1 MGTERDLLVGLLAL
15 ETGAVNAAQFL
26 DAYRHWANRQDTDL
40 GELLVRGGALTA
52 DVRTQL
58 QHLVD
63 ERHLASAAAA
73 VTTPVP
79 DHTNAEAPAQDQGT
93 SCSEMVVGWPG
104 LSPRSPGPP
113 RRGFED
119 SAPATPPQPQGM
131 PLGPALAPGSCGDV
145 QATVRCDVRPA
156 RHVLLSTLNAGPP
169 STGGRY
175 TLNRLH
181 GQGGN
186 GQVWL
191 AFDTTLGRE
200 VALKSL
206 RAEVVGNPA
215 VYARFLREARVTGR
229 LEHPGIVPVYE
240 LSTQAPDQPPFF
252 TMRFLRGRT
261 LSDAVRLFHERRRA
275 GQAGPPELHRLL
287 SGFVTVCNTIAYA
300 HARGVIHRDLKG
312 QNIVLGD
319 YGEVMVL
326 DWGEAKVVG
335 DAVGNGPDVPDRLP
349 APVSLL
355 GTSPAETVQGDVIG
369 TPAYM
374 SPEQARGRADE
385 VDARTDVYGLGAVLY
400 ELLTGQPPFLAADVK
415 EVLRRVSEEPPEPPR
430 RHVPETPPALEAICL
445 KALAKKP
452 GTRYATAGDLGA
464 DVQRWLADD
473 AVSVYRDSWTV
484 QAGRWLKRHRIG
496 VTGFVAGTVA
506 FVCLAAAT
514 LLLSAANQRQRLAE
528 AAAARSAAEV
538 QRLRTL
544 LRSSAR
550 GNSVQLPSR

>member
-1 MGTERDLLVGLLAL
+1 MPTERDLLVGLLAL
-15 ETGAVNAAQFL
+15 ETGAVRAAQFL
-26 DAYRHWANRQDTDL
+26 DAYRRWADGHDGDL
-40 GELLVRGGALTA
+40 GELLVRDGALTA
-52 DVRTQL
+52 DDRA
-58 QHLVD
+58 HLERLAD
-63 ERHLASAAAA
+63 EGDGSGTSAE
-73 VTTPVP
+73 VTTPVH
-79 DHTNAEAPAQDQGT
+79 D
-93 SCSEMVVGWPG
+93 VGWPG
-104 LSPRSPGPP
+104 PLA
-113 RRGFED
+113 RRASEGEPHPSLARRAND
-119 SAPATPPQPQGM
+119 ADEMAPDPSA
-131 PLGPALAPGSCGDV
+131 DV
-145 QATVRCDVRPA
+145 RATVRCDVRPA

-200 VALKSL
+200 VALKTL
-206 RAEVVGNPA
+206 RAEAAGNPA
-215 VYARFLREARVTGR
+215 IYARFLQEARVTGR
-229 LEHPGIVPVYE
+229 LEHPGVVPVYE
-240 LSTQAPDQPPFF
+240 LATQSPDQPPFF

-275 GQAGPPELHRLL
+275 GQAEPLELHRLL
-287 SGFVTVCNTIAYA
+287 SGFVAVCNTVAYA

-319 YGEVMVL
+319 YGEAMVL

-335 DAVGNGPDVPDRLP
+335 GAVADVPDAAP

-355 GTSPAETVQGDVIG
+355 GTSVAHTVQGEVIG

-374 SPEQARGRADE
+374 SPEQARGRTDR

-400 ELLTGQPPFLAADVK
+400 ELLTGRPPFLAADVK
-415 EVLRRVSEEPPEPPR
+415 EVLRRVVEEAPEPPR
-430 RHVPETPPALEAICL
+430 QHVADTPPALEAVCL
-445 KALAKKP
+445 KALAKEP
-452 GTRYATAGDLGA
+452 GARYPTAAELGA
-464 DVQRWLADD
+464 DVQRWLADE
-473 AVSVYRDSWTV
+473 AVSVYRDPWTV

-514 LLLSAANQRQRLAE
+514 LLLSAANGRQRQAE
-528 AAAARSAAEV
+528 AAADRSAAEV
-538 QRLRTL
+538 RRLRAL
-544 LRSSAR
+544 LRSSALA
-550 GNSVQLPSR
+550 NSVQLPSHRSRPGAEGEEHDGLQRLHPGGVEAALPSRH